1 MKGGIVYTT
10 TLNGN
15 FTPISYNDA
24 ITYFMNNSTFRILTN
39 NSISCITF
47 LATIDNI
54 QNSPFIHSRVRNENI
69 NIERLNQLLFKLF
82 PTADEPSELITG
94 EIDRGTY
101 GYIQISSYNNVLQ
114 EALTQLRIHD
124 TTYLRNNIFCQ
135 PICPFI
141 VNVANSRQLQEN
153 KTEFIQTIIDRLIPR
168 NGHDLENEITDINGT
183 LGINND
189 DVTMLSRIVMEFGD
203 GFDTYDNHL
212 KGDFSNEQKQLYS
225 SYINYYR
232 NILNIDLG
240 LSHNDLH
247 KGNAMINIQTQSV
260 FLIDFGTTLQ
270 YNGNKEISFN
280 NYEGSYNEDYFINLE
295 RERTQRMIQHF
306 DNPDDFFTLLNN
318 TIVPVLRMVHPQQI
332 NLIQIG
338 NLQVQPQQASA
349 EIAASQ
355 ESSPTTAET
364 KGFPGGSNEINQ
376 EEDFE
381 NYFILFSKQLK
392 YLKKKLFEQLKSRKN
407 KYTVRIKNNST
418 VSRKNNSRVSRKNNS
433 TVSRKNNS
441 KTSKIRNTLYSK
453 INRMTVV

>member
-1 MKGGIVYTT
+1 MKGGIVYTA
-10 TLNGN
+10 TLNGK
-15 FTPISYNDA
+15 FTPASYNDA
-24 ITYFMNNSTFRILTN
+24 ITYFMNNSEFKILTN

-69 NIERLNQLLFKLF
+69 NIERVNQLLFKLF

-94 EIDRGTY
+94 EIDRGPTY
-101 GYIQISSYNNVLQ
+101 GYIQISTYNNVLQ

-141 VNVANSRQLQEN
+141 VNVANSGEET
-153 KTEFIQTIIDRLIPR
+153 KESFIQIIIDRLIPR
-168 NGHDLENEITDINGT
+168 NGRDLENEITDINGT

-189 DVTMLSRIVMEFGD
+189 NVTMLSRIVMEFGD

-232 NILNIDLG
+232 HILNIDLG

-260 FLIDFGTTLQ
+260 FLIDFGTTVQ

-280 NYEGSYNEDYFINLE
+280 DYEGSYNEDYFINLE

-318 TIVPVLRMVHPQQI
+318 TIVPVLRMVHPQQT

-355 ESSPTTAET
+355 ESSPTKGEA
-364 KGFPGGSNEINQ
+364 KGFPGGSNESNQ

-381 NYFILFSKQLK
+381 NYFTLFSKQLK

-407 KYTVRIKNNST
+407 KYTVR
-418 VSRKNNSRVSRKNNS
+418 RKNNS
-433 TVSRKNNS
+433 TVRRKNNSTVRRKNNSTLSRKNNY
-441 KTSKIRNTLYSK
+441 TVSKIRNRDYSK
-453 INRMTVV
+453 LNRMIVV